1 MSLRSPAWLRTAA
14 GPNALT
20 LQGWLLLGVPTILGG
35 GTMLSG
41 GLGRGLPVS
50 LVWGAVAWLAL
61 GAVWLVARLT
71 WMSGGSRGR
80 REILIVPTYVLGGA
94 ARAAVI
100 GSLTDSA
107 TVRATIAVSILNV
120 TIFSIIQAVVV
131 DRLRTINL
139 AAGRLDSIRAG
150 LVDAGTRAM
159 QQSAQLRASAR
170 EAILAGVREAL
181 RQGHDA
187 QTVARGL
194 RDVSE
199 HVVRPLSHDLAGPA
213 PRPDSAD
220 YVRPRRD
227 LRSVARAM
235 LDADPVRPLIT
246 TVLYC
251 AYALPVTYFIYGWPN
266 LIVVMVMTAICIAAL
281 LGLATWIPWSR
292 LPTLLGSVLL
302 GVVLALAG
310 AVSVLVLQVS
320 PIPMGALGGAVGYAS
335 VFLLIFGG
343 CVAVLRGLAARQGQI
358 EESLIVA
365 TRELAEVVRVEQG
378 TLRRDRRQ
386 LARVLHGVVQPRLV
400 AKALQLQRADAS
412 LDTAALEVEIV
423 ALLSA
428 EVDVLDTVDVGRAL
442 RDVAEVWADT
452 VDLTVDVPD
461 NVNAIL
467 RSYPACALAISEV
480 AVEAVNNAVLR
491 GGARHVDVRVDLDG
505 VSARL
510 MVRNDCGAMPHRLGP
525 PGMGS
530 EIYAELADD
539 WGIVSGVDLVDF
551 WADFALE
558 GLPPREPPVTELRG
572 QAQTTTEV
580 PRS

>member
-1 MSLRSPAWLRTAA
+1 M
-14 GPNALT
+14 
-20 LQGWLLLGVPTILGG
+20 
-35 GTMLSG
+35 
-41 GLGRGLPVS
+41 
-50 LVWGAVAWLAL
+50 
-61 GAVWLVARLT
+61 
-71 WMSGGSRGR
+71 
-80 REILIVPTYVLGGA
+80 
-94 ARAAVI
+94 
-100 GSLTDSA
+100 
-107 TVRATIAVSILNV
+107 
-120 TIFSIIQAVVV
+120 VV
-131 DRLRTINL
+131 DRLSTLNL
-139 AAGRLDSIRAG
+139 AAGRLDAIRAG

-159 QQSAQLRASAR
+159 QQSVQLRASAR

-181 RQGHDA
+181 RHGHDA
-187 QTVARGL
+187 ETVAQGL

-213 PRPDSAD
+213 PRPDTAD

-235 LDADPVRPLIT
+235 LDAGPIRPLIT
-246 TVLYC
+246 TLLYG
-251 AYALPVTYFIYGWPN
+251 AYALPVTYFIYGWPS
-266 LIVVMVMTAICIAAL
+266 LVGVMAITVLCIAAL

-292 LPTLLGSVLL
+292 LPTLPGSVLL

-320 PIPMGALGGAVGYAS
+320 PIPMGALSGAVGYAS
-335 VFLLIFGG
+335 VFLVIFGG

-400 AKALQLQRADAS
+400 ARALQLQRADAS
-412 LDTAALEVEIV
+412 LDMAALEVEIV

-428 EVDVLDTVDVGRAL
+428 EAEVLETVDVGRAL

-461 NVNAIL
+461 DVNAIL

-480 AVEAVNNAVLR
+480 AGEAVNNAVLR
-491 GGARHVDVRVDLDG
+491 GGARHVDARVVIEG
-505 VSARL
+505 ASARL
-510 MVRNDCGAMPHRLGP
+510 MVRNDCGAMPHRIGP

-530 EIYAELADD
+530 EIYAELADE
-539 WGIVSGVDLVDF
+539 WGIISDADSVEF

-558 GLPPREPPVTELRG
+558 GLPRTDSSVASVHG
-572 QAQTTTEV
+572 QAQ
-580 PRS
+580 S